1 MSSHGSFGRD
11 TRLLIAASGLF
22 ALPFYGIQMVLR
34 VLYVLRLEHGPEYVG
49 LFGSVG
55 AFAYMAMGLPSGAL
69 GRRFGIRRT
78 MLVGGV
84 ITVIGM
90 ALLPFT
96 EFLPAWA
103 QDAWP
108 IASSAFR
115 TLGWSMFNV
124 NLIPALTAATSAAQ
138 RSRAY
143 SLNGML
149 NGLGTFV
156 GTVSGGMLPGLFG
169 RLLGQSLDVPRPY
182 GVALWAAAA
191 ISVTALIPLL
201 LVSRLEAETVE
212 ERAQVQGP
220 FPLLAVAL
228 MVVHVFL
235 SRGGWA
241 ICQSFASAYMDTVLL
256 LPASAIGLISGLG
269 QFAATLTPLL
279 NPRLARRWGDG
290 WTLMVT
296 ALGTG
301 IGVLPMALFSHWSAV
316 AVGSIGVL
324 SLSAMWMP
332 ALHVFQM
339 EQVEPRWRSLAY
351 GTVSMAMGLSFG
363 LLSLL
368 GGYVVAGAGYRS
380 LFAIGA
386 GISVAGGGVMWV
398 ILKRQAARSPL
409 EVL

>member
-156 GTVSGGMLPGLFG
+156 GTVWSGFVGCCGNQRDGPH
-169 RLLGQSLDVPRPY
+169 SAP
-182 GVALWAAAA
+182 
-191 ISVTALIPLL
+191 
-201 LVSRLEAETVE
+201 SR
-212 ERAQVQGP
+212 
-220 FPLLAVAL
+220 
-228 MVVHVFL
+228 
-235 SRGGWA
+235 
-241 ICQSFASAYMDTVLL
+241 
-256 LPASAIGLISGLG
+256 
-269 QFAATLTPLL
+269 
-279 NPRLARRWGDG
+279 
-290 WTLMVT
+290 
-296 ALGTG
+296 
-301 IGVLPMALFSHWSAV
+301 
-316 AVGSIGVL
+316 
-324 SLSAMWMP
+324 
-332 ALHVFQM
+332 
-339 EQVEPRWRSLAY
+339 EQVRGRD
-351 GTVSMAMGLSFG
+351 
-363 LLSLL
+363 
-368 GGYVVAGAGYRS
+368 R
-380 LFAIGA
+380 
-386 GISVAGGGVMWV
+386 
-398 ILKRQAARSPL
+398 
-409 EVL
+409 

>member
-1 MSSHGSFGRD
+1 MSSQGSFGRD

-78 MLVGGV
+78 MLVGGI

-96 EFLPAWA
+96 EFLPTWA

-279 NPRLARRWGDG
+279 NPRLARRRGDG

-296 ALGTG
+296 ALGT
-301 IGVLPMALFSHWSAV
+301 
-316 AVGSIGVL
+316 GVL

-386 GISVAGGGVMWV
+386 CISVAGAGLMWV